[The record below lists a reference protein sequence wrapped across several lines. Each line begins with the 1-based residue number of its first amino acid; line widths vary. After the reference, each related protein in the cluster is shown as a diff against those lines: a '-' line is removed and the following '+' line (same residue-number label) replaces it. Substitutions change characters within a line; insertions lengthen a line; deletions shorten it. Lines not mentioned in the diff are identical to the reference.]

1 MDNEDRFITS
11 IHNYCDRWC
20 ERCEFTDRCR
30 VFAMEAELAVDDAEL
45 GSDQFVR
52 SIESVLDDA
61 KKMLTEK
68 AAEFGIDLDAAD
80 TEEFA
85 QARKLKKAKVEGD
98 GIALLAEKYA
108 FDLQPILSERNDWL
122 LVSPDDDEMIE
133 DVLAVIYWYQ
143 FFIAAKIQRGLNGIL
158 DEDGDEDGDEL
169 RDSQSDAN
177 GSIKIALISIERS
190 ILAWTYLLD
199 GSNAAVIRPL
209 IEQLESI
216 KQMTESRFPYAR
228 DFIRPGF
235 DEIGM
240 VM

>member
-30 VFAMEAELAVDDAEL
+30 VFAMEAELAVDDAVL
-45 GSDQFVR
+45 GSEQFVKN
-52 SIESVLDDA
+52 IANVLGDA
-61 KKMLTEK
+61 KKMLTDK

-80 TEEFA
+80 TEEYA
-85 QARKLKKAKVEGD
+85 EARKLKREKVKSD
-98 GIALLAEKYA
+98 GIARLAEKYA
-108 FDLQPILSERNDWL
+108 LDLQPILTERKDWL
-122 LVSPDDDEMIE
+122 LTSPIDDEMIE

-143 FFIAAKIQRGLNGIL
+143 FFIAAKIQRGLDGIL
-158 DEDGDEDGDEL
+158 NEDCDEDPGQLQDP
-169 RDSQSDAN
+169 QSDAN
-177 GSIKIALISIERS
+177 GSIKVALISIERS

-199 GSNAAVIRPL
+199 SSNAAVIRPL
-209 IEQLESI
+209 IEQLETI
-216 KQMTESRFPYAR
+216 KQMTESRFPHAR

-235 DEIGM
+235 DEIGI